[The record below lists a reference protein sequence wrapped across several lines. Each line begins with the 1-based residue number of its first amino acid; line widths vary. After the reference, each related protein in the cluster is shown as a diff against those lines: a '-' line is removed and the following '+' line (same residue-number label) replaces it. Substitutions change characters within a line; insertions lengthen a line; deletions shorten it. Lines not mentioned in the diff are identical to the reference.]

1 MRIMA
6 GRAFGKCGGLY
17 VMCAYLK
24 LSASQHQVGSM
35 KVGFVTVLSPLLGI
49 MDTKELKQM

>member
-1 MRIMA
+1 MRMMA

-17 VMCAYLK
+17 AMCAYSR

-35 KVGFVTVLSPLLGI
+35 KVGFVTVLSPPLGI
-49 MDTKELKQM
+49 MDTRELKQM